1 MIILTIRSDKPD
13 AELGLFDDNKQL
25 GYEIWEAHRALAETI
40 HTKIETLL
48 VANGQTL
55 QSLGGVVV
63 FKGPG
68 SFTGLRIGLSVANA
82 LADSLQLPIIASD
95 GDDWLKSG
103 IERVLSGQN
112 DHVTVPEYGA
122 LPHITA
128 PRK

>member
-1 MIILTIRSDKPD
+1 MIILTIRSDKPA
-13 AELGLFDDNKQL
+13 AEIGLFDDNNQL

-48 VANGQTL
+48 VAHGQTF
-55 QSLGGVVV
+55 QSLGGIVV
-63 FKGPG
+63 FRGPG

-95 GDDWLKSG
+95 SDDWAKSG
-103 IERVLSGQN
+103 IERLFSGQN